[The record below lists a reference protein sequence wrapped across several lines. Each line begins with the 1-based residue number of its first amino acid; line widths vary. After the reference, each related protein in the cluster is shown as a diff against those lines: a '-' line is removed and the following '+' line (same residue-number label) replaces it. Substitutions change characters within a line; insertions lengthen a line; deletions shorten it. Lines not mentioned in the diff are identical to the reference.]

1 MKFEFSSEQELIRK
15 TAREFAV
22 NEIAPYAA
30 EWDQQS
36 RYPKEV
42 VAKMAELGFMG
53 MFVPE
58 EWGGAGLD
66 HLSYCLAVEEIS
78 RADASCGVIMSVNN
92 SLTSW
97 PLLSYGSDEQ
107 KKRWLIPMAKGET
120 LGAYCL
126 SEPEAG
132 TDAAAQTTVAE
143 ADGDGFVL
151 RGTKNFITNGASADT
166 LIVFAMTDKAKAYK
180 GISAFI
186 VDAKS
191 EGVKVTHT
199 EHKMGIRASETAQL
213 AFDEVKLG
221 PENLLGKPG
230 EGFKI
235 AMSTLDGGR
244 IGIAAQAIGIAQAA
258 LDHAISYS
266 KEREQFGRTLS
277 KFQAIQFK
285 LADMAMR
292 IDAARLLTLRAAY
305 VKDMGKPHP
314 SESAMAKLMAST
326 AAVYCAEEAVQIFGG
341 NGYSKDYPV
350 EKLMR
355 DAKICDIYEGTNEVQ
370 RMVIAAKLLA

>member
-1 MKFEFSSEQELIRK
+1 VRFELTSEQELIRK
-15 TAREFAV
+15 TAREFTE
-22 NEIAPYAA
+22 NEIVPHAA
-30 EWDQQS
+30 EWDRES
-36 RYPKEV
+36 YYPKEL

-66 HLSYCLAVEEIS
+66 HASYCLAVEEIS
-78 RADASCGVIMSVNN
+78 RGDASCGVIMSVNN

-97 PLLSYGSDEQ
+97 PLLAYGSDEQ
-107 KKRWLIPMAKGET
+107 KERWLKPMAQGKT

-132 TDAAAQTTVAE
+132 TDAAAQSTVAE
-143 ADGDGFVL
+143 PDGKGFVL

-166 LIVFAMTDKAKAYK
+166 LIVFAMTDKSQGHK

-186 VDAKS
+186 VDSKL

-213 AFDEVKLG
+213 AFDDV
-221 PENLLGKPG
+221 
-230 EGFKI
+230 KI

-244 IGIAAQAIGIAQAA
+244 IGIAAQAVGIGQAA
-258 LDHAISYS
+258 LDHAVTYS
-266 KEREQFGRTLS
+266 KEREQFGRPLA

-285 LADMAMR
+285 LADMGMR
-292 IDAARLLTLRAAY
+292 LEAARLLTLRAAF
-305 VKDMGKPHP
+305 VKDQGRQH
-314 SESAMAKLMAST
+314 SAESAMAKLMASNT
-326 AAVYCAEEAVQIFGG
+326 AVYCAEEAVQIFGA

-355 DAKICDIYEGTNEVQ
+355 DAKICDIYEGTSEVQ
-370 RMVIAAKLLA
+370 RMVIAAALLA